1 LNLDRANQFS
11 NLIEDV
17 LKECEVRWK
26 KGSLYEEFM
35 EQMKH
40 MLIELVMPKV
50 NHNQATAARVLGI
63 SRNTL
68 REKIAAR
75 KNTL

>member
-1 LNLDRANQFS
+1 
-11 NLIEDV
+11 
-17 LKECEVRWK
+17 
-26 KGSLYEEFM
+26 
-35 EQMKH
+35 MKQ

-75 KNTL
+75 KNSLA